1 MSTKRHVRR
10 SAQGRCRPSATIQP
24 SVYELRRRIEA
35 AAEAL
40 IALLDQLDASTE
52 DLEPD
57 ADWEPWLAAP
67 EDHPCQLHWCRG
79 CDDDR
84 EHEDRPVPQVR
95 RP

>member
-1 MSTKRHVRR
+1 MNTSKRR
-10 SAQGRCRPSATIQP
+10 SSKRARTAVLCREQQHVLA
-24 SVYELRRRIEA
+24 LRRWIEA

-40 IALLDQLDASTE
+40 IALLDQLDAPAE

-67 EDHPCQLHWCRG
+67 EGQPCQLLWCRG

-84 EHEDRPVPQVR
+84 EHDAQPDPLEGRP
-95 RP
+95 